1 MDNMSA
7 ISSSAGE
14 WVKLLLGIAGS
25 WLVAAFVAYRKSAK
39 QEGKDEVKEAQVRKD
54 ISDLKRTVLQSEKEL
69 ADKVSLSL
77 FKEEIAEIH
86 GRISTTQKAQAEAM
100 KDQGNKIDNIDRGL
114 AELKGMVR
122 MLPGVMAG
130 HDKGGNL

>member
-1 MDNMSA
+1 MENIATPSTA
-7 ISSSAGE
+7 ASE
-14 WVKLLLGIAGS
+14 WIKPLLGIAGS
-25 WLVAAFVAYRKSAK
+25 WLIAAFVAYRKSAK

-130 HDKGGNL
+130 RDNGSNL

>member
-1 MDNMSA
+1 MEPSTLQT
-7 ISSSAGE
+7 SAGE
-14 WVKLLLGIAGS
+14 WVKPLLGIAGS

-54 ISDLKRTVLQSEKEL
+54 LSDLKRTVLQSEKEL